1 MKKLEST
8 LLNMV
13 VVLVA
18 VAVITSALLAW
29 INHITEEPIR
39 MQDELA

>member
-18 VAVITSALLAW
+18 VAEITSGRLACV
-29 INHITEEPIR
+29 NHVT
-39 MQDELA
+39 